1 LGAGIQ
7 LPSEGIDAAVNL
19 ADELYRRRAEGNVGL
34 KLLATLDSCQGAAD
48 SYEIQWRVSRAMF
61 LDGQGA
67 KHEGVKREGAK
78 HGGVER
84 EAVKGDA
91 LKRDA
96 LKRDAIRFHEA
107 GIAHGRIAARLSP
120 DGVEGH
126 FWLGVNIALLAEHA
140 NALRAAVAVLRA
152 RAELRRAA
160 SICPEY
166 HGAGPLRVLG
176 RLEHKAPWFL
186 GGSMKRSR
194 GYYERALELASG
206 NCVTLMY
213 AAELAIDA
221 GETGLASDMLRR
233 IVESPLDPAWEFEQ
247 QRDKSAAMAMLA
259 RLT

>member
-1 LGAGIQ
+1 M
-7 LPSEGIDAAVNL
+7 PSEGIDAAVNL

-48 SYEIQWRVSRAMF
+48 SYEIQWRVARAMF
-61 LDGQGA
+61 LDGQ
-67 KHEGVKREGAK
+67 
-78 HGGVER
+78 
-84 EAVKGDA
+84 AVKGNA
-91 LKRDA
+91 LKRDG
-96 LKRDAIRFHEA
+96 LRFHEA

-140 NALRAAVAVLRA
+140 NALRAAVAVLQA

-194 GYYERALELASG
+194 AYYDRALELASG

-221 GETGLASDMLRR
+221 GETGRASDMLRR

>member
-7 LPSEGIDAAVNL
+7 LPSEGIDAAVSL

-34 KLLATLDSCQGAAD
+34 RLLATLDSCQGAAD

-61 LDGQGA
+61 LDGQG
-67 KHEGVKREGAK
+67 VKREGAK

-84 EAVKGDA
+84 GTVKGDA

-96 LKRDAIRFHEA
+96 LKRDALRFHEA
-107 GIAHGRIAARLSP
+107 GIAHGRKAARLNP
-120 DGVEGH
+120 YGVEGH
-126 FWLGVNIALLAEHA
+126 FWLGVNIALLGEHA
-140 NALRAAVAVLRA
+140 NALRAVVAVLQA

-194 GYYERALELASG
+194 AYYDRALELASG

-221 GETGLASDMLRR
+221 GETGRASDMLRR
-233 IVESPLDPAWEFEQ
+233 IVELPLDPAWEFEQ

>member
-1 LGAGIQ
+1 M
-7 LPSEGIDAAVNL
+7 PSEGIDAAVSL

-34 KLLATLDSCQGAAD
+34 RLLATLDSCQGAAD
-48 SYEIQWRVSRAMF
+48 SYEIQWRVARAMF

-67 KHEGVKREGAK
+67 KHEGVEC
-78 HGGVER
+78 
-84 EAVKGDA
+84 EAVKRDA

-96 LKRDAIRFHEA
+96 LKRDGLRFHEA
-107 GIAHGRIAARLSP
+107 GIAHGRKAAQLNP

-126 FWLGVNIALLAEHA
+126 FWLGVNIALVAEQAHV
-140 NALRAAVAVLRA
+140 LRAAMAVLQA

-160 SICPEY
+160 SICEEY

-186 GGSMKRSR
+186 GGSKKRSR
-194 GYYERALELASG
+194 AYYDRALELASG
-206 NCVTLMY
+206 NCVTLIY

-221 GETGLASDMLRR
+221 GETGRASSMLRR
-233 IVESPLDPAWEFEQ
+233 IVASPLDPAWEFEQ
-247 QRDKSAAMAMLA
+247 QREKSAAMAMLA

>member
-7 LPSEGIDAAVNL
+7 LPSEGIDAAVSL

-34 KLLATLDSCQGAAD
+34 KLLATLDNCQGAVD
-48 SYEIQWRVSRAMF
+48 SYEIQWRVARAMF

-67 KHEGVKREGAK
+67 KHGAVNGDALKRG
-78 HGGVER
+78 
-84 EAVKGDA
+84 A

-96 LKRDAIRFHEA
+96 LRFHEA
-107 GIAHGRIAARLSP
+107 GIAHGRKATRLNP

-126 FWLGVNIALLAEHA
+126 FWLGVNIALIAEQA
-140 NALRAAVAVLRA
+140 NALRAAAAVLQA
-152 RAELRRAA
+152 RAELRRAG
-160 SICPEY
+160 SICEEY

-194 GYYERALELASG
+194 AYYDRALELASG

-213 AAELAIDA
+213 ASELAIDA
-221 GETGLASDMLRR
+221 GELARACDLLRR

-259 RLT
+259 RLK

>member
-1 LGAGIQ
+1 
-7 LPSEGIDAAVNL
+7 LPSEGIDAAVSL
-19 ADELYRRRAEGNVGL
+19 ADELYRRRAEGDVGL

-67 KHEGVKREGAK
+67 KDDALKRS
-78 HGGVER
+78 
-84 EAVKGDA
+84 A

-96 LKRDAIRFHEA
+96 LKRDALRFHEA

-140 NALRAAVAVLRA
+140 NTLRAAVAVLQA

-176 RLEHKAPWFL
+176 RLEHKSPWFL

-194 GYYERALELASG
+194 AYYDRALELAAG

-213 AAELAIDA
+213 AAELAIDV
-221 GETGLASDMLRR
+221 GESGRASDLLRR
-233 IVESPLDPAWEFEQ
+233 IVASPLDPAWEFEQ
-247 QRDKSAAMAMLA
+247 QRDKLAAMAMLA
-259 RLT
+259 RLK